1 MQYTWMLDYRRT
13 HVQRGKFWR
22 VSAKKLHAYG
32 QRGRTHD
39 TVMRTERTQQ
49 SLKEFVASFLLTIAP
64 SLDNNTKLSQ
74 HNSSVFNEMKETNSG
89 GIIT

>member
-1 MQYTWMLDYRRT
+1 M
-13 HVQRGKFWR
+13 QRGKFWR

-39 TVMRTERTQQ
+39 KVMRTERTQQ

>member
-1 MQYTWMLDYRRT
+1 
-13 HVQRGKFWR
+13 
-22 VSAKKLHAYG
+22 
-32 QRGRTHD
+32 
-39 TVMRTERTQQ
+39 VMRTERTQQ